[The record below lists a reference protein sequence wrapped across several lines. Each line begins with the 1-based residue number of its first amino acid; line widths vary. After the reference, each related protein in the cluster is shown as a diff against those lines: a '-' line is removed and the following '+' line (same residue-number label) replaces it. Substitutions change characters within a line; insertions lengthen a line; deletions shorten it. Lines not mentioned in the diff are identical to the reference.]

1 MGVALKRI
9 ESKTGPTETNSL
21 GAPALRGFAKSLKPN
36 QLCFPRNWKPFK
48 PLIFSQRLLLTF
60 VLLIEK
66 VFLSHIY
73 LRWPKAGYTTDE
85 TQHKSHK
92 QIFIFRLTFFLI
104 LKLFECHCCN
114 FRHTKTKTLPF
125 PLGRRL
131 RVMATVRRLTKC
143 FCFKCFLQLLL
154 CERGGERF
162 IERAACALL
171 FPAICKWPNHEYK
184 MLTKYKHN
192 QCKYTNTQKTETQM
206 KWCSC
211 KYKAIMEGFFF
222 VQFEI

>member
-1 MGVALKRI
+1 MGAALKRI

-36 QLCFPRNWKPFK
+36 QLCFPGNWKPFK

-60 VLLIEK
+60 V
-66 VFLSHIY
+66 
-73 LRWPKAGYTTDE
+73 GYTTDE

-131 RVMATVRRLTKC
+131 GWWQWWGGWPNFFASNVFCSFFFAREEERDLLRERRVRFYFPLSVSGPTMNTKC
-143 FCFKCFLQLLL
+143 WQ
-154 CERGGERF
+154 
-162 IERAACALL
+162 
-171 FPAICKWPNHEYK
+171 N
-184 MLTKYKHN
+184 TN
-192 QCKYTNTQKTETQM
+192 TTCKYTNTQKTKTQM
-206 KWCSC
+206 KRCSC

-222 VQFEI
+222 VQSEI

>member
-1 MGVALKRI
+1 MGAALKRI

-21 GAPALRGFAKSLKPN
+21 GAPALKGFAKSLKPN
-36 QLCFPRNWKPFK
+36 QLCFPGNWKPFK

-60 VLLIEK
+60 V
-66 VFLSHIY
+66 
-73 LRWPKAGYTTDE
+73 GYTTDE

-131 RVMATVRRLTKC
+131 RMMAMVRRLTKC

-192 QCKYTNTQKTETQM
+192 MQIHKHTEN
-206 KWCSC
+206 
-211 KYKAIMEGFFF
+211 
-222 VQFEI
+222 